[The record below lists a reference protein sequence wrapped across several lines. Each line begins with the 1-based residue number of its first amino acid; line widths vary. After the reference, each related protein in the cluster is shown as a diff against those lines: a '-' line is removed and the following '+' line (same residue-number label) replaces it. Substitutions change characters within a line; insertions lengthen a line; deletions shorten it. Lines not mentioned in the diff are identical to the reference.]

1 MKRITNAQELVKLL
15 NKQETVKV
23 LLNSEPDGE
32 YYFGIETENGS
43 AIVPFADGSIE
54 IYNKDEWRKK

>member
-1 MKRITNAQELVKLL
+1 MKRITNAQELVELL
-15 NKQETVKV
+15 DKQEAVKV
-23 LLNSEPDGE
+23 LLNSEPYE
-32 YYFGIETENGS
+32 YYYGVETKNGS